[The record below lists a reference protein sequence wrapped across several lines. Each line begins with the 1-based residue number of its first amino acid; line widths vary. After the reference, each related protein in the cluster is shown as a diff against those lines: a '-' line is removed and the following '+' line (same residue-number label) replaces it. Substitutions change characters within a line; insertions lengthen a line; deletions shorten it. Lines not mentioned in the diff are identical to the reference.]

1 MNGARATGRPRGAGA
16 RPWLIG
22 GGALLAVGAIV
33 GVVVAVSGGDGES
46 AASGKPSGAPGAAA
60 PPAPAKKS
68 FTKVPEGCELI
79 KPSTLARIAPGTE
92 CKPSQFDHATMAA
105 MITRMPS
112 WETPFGAAGHML
124 DLQVNL
130 MVSPSASGMYDI
142 HKKSALEAL
151 KKVRT
156 ITDSRPLSGLGEDA
170 YVVHGVDK
178 DPMDLAEAQVIVREG
193 NAEFTVSLT
202 YDTRAAGRNQRQA
215 EDAAIAAARDV
226 LGSLG

>member
-1 MNGARATGRPRGAGA
+1 M
-16 RPWLIG
+16 
-22 GGALLAVGAIV
+22 GAIV
-33 GVVVAVSGGDGES
+33 GVVVAVSGGDAES
-46 AASGKPSGAPGAAA
+46 AASEKPSGAPGAAA

-68 FTKVPEGCELI
+68 FTKVPEGCGLI
-79 KPSTLARIAPGTE
+79 KPSTVARIAPGTQ
-92 CKPSQFDHATMAA
+92 CKPSQFDNATMAA

-112 WETPFGAAGHML
+112 WETPFGTGQML
-124 DLQVNL
+124 RLSVNL
-130 MVSPSASGMYDI
+130 TVSPAASGMYDM
-142 HKKSALEAL
+142 HKRSALEAL

-178 DPMDLAEAQVIVREG
+178 DPMDLAEAQVIVRDG

-202 YDTRAAGRNQRQA
+202 YDARAAGRNQQQA
-215 EDAAIAAARDV
+215 EDAAVAAARDV